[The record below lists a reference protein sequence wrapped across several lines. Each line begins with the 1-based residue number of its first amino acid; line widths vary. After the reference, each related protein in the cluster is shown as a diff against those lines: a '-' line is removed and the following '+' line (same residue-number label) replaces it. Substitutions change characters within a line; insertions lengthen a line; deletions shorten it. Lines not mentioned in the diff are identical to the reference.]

1 MKPAPFEYHAPTTV
15 AEAVAI
21 LAETAPEGGRV
32 LAGGQSLVPTMAF
45 RLAQP
50 AHLVDINA
58 IPALDHVT
66 AGDGALVIGALARHA
81 AFHRA
86 AAPAPLGP
94 LMAEMARHIGHYPIR
109 QRGTF
114 VGSLAQADPASEW
127 CLLAVTL
134 GATVTAR
141 SARGSREIA
150 AEELIQGAMTTAL
163 ADDELLTEARLPLPA
178 EGTRLGFAE
187 FSRRAGDFALAM
199 ALAAYRVE
207 DGVIAEA
214 RIGIGGAE
222 DRARRIPEAEA
233 ALAGRAP
240 EAETFKAAADAAA
253 SALDPMEDH
262 ATDAAYR
269 RELARALTL
278 RALEGAGA

>member
-1 MKPAPFEYHAPTTV
+1 MKPAPFDYHAPGSV
-15 AEAVAI
+15 DEAVAL
-21 LAETAPEGGRV
+21 LAELAPAGGRV

-45 RLAQP
+45 RLATP
-50 AHLVDINA
+50 AHLIDINA
-58 IPALDHVT
+58 IAALDHVT
-66 AGDGALVIGALARHA
+66 AGDDALVIGALARHA
-81 AFHRA
+81 AFHDPI
-86 AAPAPLGP
+86 APAPLGP
-94 LMAEMARHIGHYPIR
+94 LMAEMARHIGHDPIR
-109 QRGTF
+109 RRGTF

-134 GATVTAR
+134 GAMVTAR
-141 SARGSREIA
+141 SARGAREIA
-150 AEELIQGAMTTAL
+150 AEELILGAMTTAL
-163 ADDELLTEARLPLPA
+163 EDDELLTEARLPLPA

-199 ALAAYRVE
+199 ALAAVRVE
-207 DGVIAEA
+207 GGVIAEA

-240 EAETFKAAADAAA
+240 ETKTFEAAADAAA
-253 SALDPMEDH
+253 AALDPMEDH

-269 RELARALTL
+269 RDLAQALTL